1 MLACLVGQI
10 PATAPWG
17 EHRILSNNCSDEP
30 REMLLVTTGSGEL
43 DVSVSLMCR
52 PANVPSWI
60 TKLTDAM
67 HRLQQTTR
75 HVGWRRTERTR

>member
-60 TKLTDAM
+60 TKLT
-67 HRLQQTTR
+67 TR
-75 HVGWRRTERTR
+75 CTGFSKSTRRVG